1 MMFLADI
8 NCLLKNAV
16 KFVMFSQLGDMNIAK
31 QYQSASVV
39 LDANCKIH
47 QESKYKR
54 INWVELP
61 N

>member
-54 INWVELP
+54 IN
-61 N
+61 